1 MTAICVVWMLCLHFM
16 LAYIQLVPHKS
27 SGQMQT
33 LTYIWLSTNLV
44 LHYHDCLSQPVLSM
58 QTALEEAVVDGD
70 AAKKLLQMERD
81 STALLA
87 KAREAAVEVWLP
99 PCVQLPYQP
108 QLCLEAIG
116 LCSTFMRVEHG

>member
-1 MTAICVVWMLCLHFM
+1 
-16 LAYIQLVPHKS
+16 
-27 SGQMQT
+27 MQT

-44 LHYHDCLSQPVLSM
+44 LYYHDCLSQPVLSM

-87 KAREAAVEVWLP
+87 KAREAAVEVCMP
-99 PCVQLPYQP
+99 PCAHLPY
-108 QLCLEAIG
+108 
-116 LCSTFMRVEHG
+116 